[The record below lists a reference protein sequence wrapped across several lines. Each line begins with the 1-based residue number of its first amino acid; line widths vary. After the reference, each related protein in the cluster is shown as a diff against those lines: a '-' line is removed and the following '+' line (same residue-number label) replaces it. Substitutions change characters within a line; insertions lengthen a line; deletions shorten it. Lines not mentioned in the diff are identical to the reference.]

1 MPGLYANPWTL
12 KRYSRPVER
21 FRIAGEA
28 RLDGAV
34 EVAGAKNSVLKLMAA
49 ALLAEGTTTLR
60 QVPGILDVTFM
71 AQLLDTLGCS
81 VKVDA
86 DAGIATIAVPGTV
99 GHQCDYELVRKL
111 RASISVLGPL
121 LGRCGQAEVALP
133 GGDNIGSRGLNMHVA
148 GLESMGA
155 KVHIEHGFVIA
166 EAPQG
171 LHGAEVWLDFPSVGA
186 TETIMMAAVLA
197 KGTTIIENAA
207 REPEIQDIA
216 AMLVEMGAQIDGAGS
231 PRIEITGVDGLLNPV
246 DHVVVPDRIVSGSW
260 AFAAAITK
268 GDVTVTNGH
277 AEHLELP
284 LDKLHRA
291 GAEITVLNPGF
302 RVRMHDRP
310 KPVDVVTLPY
320 PGFATDLQAFVIA
333 LNALSDGAAMVTENL
348 FEGRFTFA
356 QELTRLGAQIQT
368 DGHHAVV
375 RGVPRLSGAPVVA
388 SDIRAGAALV
398 LAGLAAEGET
408 LVSAAH
414 HVHRGYTDFAGNLR
428 RLGAD
433 VVVEPDDAEMYW
445 G

>member
-1 MPGLYANPWTL
+1 M
-12 KRYSRPVER
+12 ER

-28 RLDGAV
+28 RLEGAV

-71 AQLLDTLGCS
+71 AQLLDTLGCE
-81 VKVDA
+81 VTVDA
-86 DAGIATIAVPGTV
+86 EQRLATIAVPGTI
-99 GHQCDYELVRKL
+99 GHQCDYDLVRKL

-121 LGRCGQAEVALP
+121 LARCGQAEVALP

-186 TETIMMAAVLA
+186 TETIMMAAMSW
-197 KGTTIIENAA
+197 IS
-207 REPEIQDIA
+207 
-216 AMLVEMGAQIDGAGS
+216 GS

-246 DHVVVPDRIVSGSW
+246 EHVVVPDRIVSGSW

-268 GDVTVTNGH
+268 GDVTIANGH

-291 GAEITVLNPGF
+291 GADITVLNPGF

-333 LNALSDGAAMVTENL
+333 LNAISDGAAMVTENL

-445 G
+445 S

>member
-1 MPGLYANPWTL
+1 
-12 KRYSRPVER
+12 VER

-28 RLDGAV
+28 RLEGTV

-71 AQLLDTLGCS
+71 AQLLDTLGCQ

-86 DAGIATIAVPGTV
+86 EQRLATIAVPGDV

-121 LGRCGQAEVALP
+121 LARCGQAEVALP

-197 KGTTIIENAA
+197 RGTTIIENAA

-216 AMLVEMGAQIDGAGS
+216 AMLVDMGAQIDGAGS
-231 PRIEITGVDGLLNPV
+231 PRIEITGVDRLAPV
-246 DHVVVPDRIVSGSW
+246 EHVVIPDRIVSGSW

-268 GDVTVTNGH
+268 GDVTIANGH

-284 LDKLHRA
+284 LDKLNRA
-291 GAEITVLNPGF
+291 GAEISVLDRGF
-302 RVRMHDRP
+302 RVRMNDRP

-333 LNALSDGAAMVTENL
+333 LNAISDGAAMVTENL

-408 LVSAAH
+408 RVSAAH

-433 VVVEPDDAEMYW
+433 VVVEPDDTEMYW
-445 G
+445 N

>member
-1 MPGLYANPWTL
+1 
-12 KRYSRPVER
+12 
-21 FRIAGEA
+21 
-28 RLDGAV
+28 
-34 EVAGAKNSVLKLMAA
+34 
-49 ALLAEGTTTLR
+49 
-60 QVPGILDVTFM
+60 
-71 AQLLDTLGCS
+71 
-81 VKVDA
+81 
-86 DAGIATIAVPGTV
+86 
-99 GHQCDYELVRKL
+99 
-111 RASISVLGPL
+111 
-121 LGRCGQAEVALP
+121 
-133 GGDNIGSRGLNMHVA
+133 
-148 GLESMGA
+148 
-155 KVHIEHGFVIA
+155 VIA

-186 TETIMMAAVLA
+186 TETIMMASVLA

-231 PRIEITGVDGLLNPV
+231 PRIEITGVSGLLSPV
-246 DHVVVPDRIVSGSW
+246 EHTVVPDRIVSGSW

-268 GDVTVTNGH
+268 GDITVTNGR

-284 LDKLHRA
+284 LDKLHKA
-291 GAEITVLNPGF
+291 GAEITVLDPGF

-333 LNALSDGAAMVTENL
+333 MNALSDGAAMVTENL

-433 VVVEPDDAEMYW
+433 VVVEPDDAELYW
-445 G
+445 N

>member
-1 MPGLYANPWTL
+1 M
-12 KRYSRPVER
+12 RSVER

-28 RLDGAV
+28 RLAGTV
-34 EVAGAKNSVLKLMAA
+34 EVAGAKNSVLKLLAA
-49 ALLAEGTTTLR
+49 SLLTEGTTTLR
-60 QVPGILDVTFM
+60 RVPAILDVTFM
-71 AQLLDTLGCS
+71 AQLLDRLGCA
-81 VKVDA
+81 VKVDT
-86 DAGIATIAVPGTV
+86 DAGTATIAVPPEV
-99 GHQCDYELVRKL
+99 RHSCDYELVRKL

-121 LGRCGQAEVALP
+121 LGRCGRAEVALP

-148 GLESMGA
+148 GLEAMGA
-155 KVHIEHGFVIA
+155 KVHIEHGFVVA

-171 LHGAEVWLDFPSVGA
+171 LHGAEIWLDFPSVGA

-197 KGTTIIENAA
+197 NGTTVIENAA

-216 AMLVEMGAQIDGAGS
+216 AMLTEMGAQIGGAGS
-231 PRIEITGVDGLLNPV
+231 PRIEIHGVQGPLHPV
-246 DHVVVPDRIVSGSW
+246 DHTVVPDRIVSGSW

-268 GDVTVTNGH
+268 GDVTVANGH

-284 LDKLHRA
+284 LDKLTKA
-291 GAEITVLNPGF
+291 GASVSVLDEGF
-302 RVRMHDRP
+302 RVVMDDRP

-320 PGFATDLQAFVIA
+320 PGFPTDLQAFVITM
-333 LNALSDGAAMVTENL
+333 NALSDGAAMVTENL

-356 QELTRLGAQIQT
+356 QELTRLGAHVQT
-368 DGHHAVV
+368 DGHHAVI

-398 LAGLAAEGET
+398 VAALAAEGET
-408 LVSAAH
+408 RVSAAH

-433 VVVEPDDAEMYW
+433 VTVEPDDAELYW
-445 G
+445 T

>member
-1 MPGLYANPWTL
+1 
-12 KRYSRPVER
+12 VER

-28 RLDGAV
+28 RLEGAV
-34 EVAGAKNSVLKLMAA
+34 EVVGAKNSVLKLMAA

-60 QVPGILDVTFM
+60 QVPAILDVTFM

-81 VKVDA
+81 VKVDTEA
-86 DAGIATIAVPGTV
+86 NTATVAVPGRI
-99 GHQCDYELVRKL
+99 GHQADYDLVRKL

-133 GGDNIGSRGLNMHVA
+133 GGDNIGSRGLNMHVG
-148 GLESMGA
+148 GLEAMGA
-155 KVHIEHGFVIA
+155 KVRIEHGFVIA
-166 EAPQG
+166 EAPHG

-197 KGTTIIENAA
+197 KGTTVIENAA

-216 AMLVEMGAQIDGAGS
+216 AMLTEMGAQIDGAGS
-231 PRIEITGVDGLLNPV
+231 PRIEITGVDGPLRAV
-246 DHVVVPDRIVSGSW
+246 DHTVVADRIVTGSW

-268 GDVTVTNGH
+268 GDITVANGH

-284 LDKLHRA
+284 LDKLHKA
-291 GAEITVLNPGF
+291 GADITVLDQGF
-302 RVRMHDRP
+302 RVVMPNRP

-320 PGFATDLQAFVIA
+320 PGFPTDLQAFVIA
-333 LNALSDGAAMVTENL
+333 MNAVSDGAAMVTENL
-348 FEGRFTFA
+348 FEGRFAFA
-356 QELTRLGAQIQT
+356 QELTRLGAQVRT

-375 RGVPRLSGAPVVA
+375 RGVPKLSGAPVVA

-398 LAGLAAEGET
+398 IAGLAAEGET

-433 VVVEPDDAEMYW
+433 VTVEPEDAELYW
-445 G
+445 N

>member
-1 MPGLYANPWTL
+1 
-12 KRYSRPVER
+12 VER

-28 RLDGAV
+28 RLAGSV

-60 QVPGILDVTFM
+60 CVPAILDVSFM

-81 VKVDA
+81 VEVDTESCT
-86 DAGIATIAVPGTV
+86 ATIGVPADV
-99 GHQCDYELVRKL
+99 KHQCDYELVRKL

-121 LGRCGQAEVALP
+121 LSRCGQAEVALP

-148 GLESMGA
+148 GLEAMGA

-186 TETIMMAAVLA
+186 TETIMMASVTAR
-197 KGTTIIENAA
+197 GTTVIENAA

-216 AMLVEMGAQIDGAGS
+216 AMLNEMGAQVDGAGT
-231 PRIEITGVDGLLNPV
+231 PRIEVTGVGGPLQPV
-246 DHVVVPDRIVSGSW
+246 EHRVVPDRIVAGSW
-260 AFAAAITK
+260 AFAAAITR
-268 GDVTVTNGH
+268 GDVTVRNGH

-284 LDKLHRA
+284 LDKLTKA
-291 GAEITVLNPGF
+291 GAEVSVLDQGF
-302 RVRMHDRP
+302 RVVMAERP

-320 PGFATDLQAFVIA
+320 PGFPTDLQAFVIA
-333 LNALSDGAAMVTENL
+333 MNALSDGAAMVTENL

-356 QELTRLGAQIQT
+356 QELTRLGAHVQT

-375 RGVPRLSGAPVVA
+375 RGVARLSGAPVVA

-398 LAGLAAEGET
+398 VAALAADGET
-408 LVSAAH
+408 RVSAAH

-433 VVVEPDDAEMYW
+433 VVLEPDDAELFW
-445 G
+445 N

>member
-1 MPGLYANPWTL
+1 MPGLYAKARTL

-28 RLDGAV
+28 RLDGTV

-60 QVPGILDVTFM
+60 QVPGILDVRFM
-71 AQLLDTLGCS
+71 AQLLDTLGCE
-81 VKVDA
+81 VQVDA
-86 DAGIATIAVPGTV
+86 EQRLATIAVPGTI

-121 LGRCGQAEVALP
+121 LARCGQAEVALP

-171 LHGAEVWLDFPSVGA
+171 LHGAEIWLDFPSVGA

-197 KGTTIIENAA
+197 RGTTIIENAA

-231 PRIEITGVDGLLNPV
+231 PRIEITGVSGLLNPV
-246 DHVVVPDRIVSGSW
+246 EHVVVPDRIVSGSW

-333 LNALSDGAAMVTENL
+333 LNAISDGAAMVTENL

-433 VVVEPDDAEMYW
+433 VVVEPDDAELYW
-445 G
+445 S

>member
-1 MPGLYANPWTL
+1 M
-12 KRYSRPVER
+12 ER

-28 RLDGAV
+28 RLEGSV

-81 VKVDA
+81 VKVDG
-86 DAGIATIAVPGTV
+86 DSGTATIAVPAEI
-99 GHQCDYELVRKL
+99 GHQCDYALVRKL

-121 LGRCGQAEVALP
+121 LGRCGRAEVALP

-148 GLESMGA
+148 GLEAMGA

-197 KGTTIIENAA
+197 KGSTVIENAA

-216 AMLVEMGAQIDGAGS
+216 EMLVEMGAQIDGAGS
-231 PRIEITGVDGLLNPV
+231 PRIEVTGVQGLLQPV
-246 DHVVVPDRIVSGSW
+246 DHLVVPDRIVSGSW

-268 GDVTVTNGH
+268 GDVTITNGRS
-277 AEHLELP
+277 EHLELP
-284 LDKLHRA
+284 LDKLHKA

-302 RVRMHDRP
+302 RVVMPDRP
-310 KPVDVVTLPY
+310 KSVDVVTLPY
-320 PGFATDLQAFVIA
+320 PGFPTDLQAFCIA
-333 LNALSDGAAMVTENL
+333 MNAVSDGAAMVTENL

-356 QELTRLGAQIQT
+356 QELTRLGAQVQT
-368 DGHHAVV
+368 DGHHAVI

-398 LAGLAAEGET
+398 VAGLAAEGET
-408 LVSAAH
+408 IVAAAH

-433 VVVEPDDAEMYW
+433 VVVEPDDAGPYW
-445 G
+445 N